1 MCCVP
6 CNDALL
12 LKHQLLSIW
21 HNPLQVRYRDGQ
33 VVSCKGD
40 KYIIEKVGEE
50 WDGGSKGKVYTKGKR
65 GVGYR

>member
-1 MCCVP
+1 
-6 CNDALL
+6 
-12 LKHQLLSIW
+12 
-21 HNPLQVRYRDGQ
+21 VRYRDGQ

-40 KYIIEKVGEE
+40 KYIIEKIGEE

>member
-1 MCCVP
+1 MSIVSFSPCVAA
-6 CNDALL
+6 DAPTSSALAFL
-12 LKHQLLSIW
+12 V
-21 HNPLQVRYRDGQ
+21 QVRYRDGQ